1 MKFVTKLVFSILLV
15 VIGSVSNVF
24 AQKTVEIS
32 DDLNQ
37 HIFSYTEIE
46 YLEDPKNVYSI
57 NEVSSPAFNAKF
69 QPSEKYN
76 PENFNHQSSYWYR
89 IKIKHSESLAK
100 NWIIE
105 FYDQTID
112 SIDFFIPTANGF
124 NVTKLGDGLNFGH
137 RSFSHKNFEITLHN
151 NPGKEVVYYFKVHSA
166 QQADVIVVV
175 KSVNWF
181 ISYALN
187 EYFFFGLFYGMI
199 LIFCF
204 YNLLMFFAVR
214 ESHYLYYI
222 GYILS
227 IGLYEMCADGIAYQF
242 LWPNLPDWNQH
253 AIGYS
258 MYVVAV
264 SALLF
269 TRELLNVREHSKKL
283 DNLLLGM
290 LGART
295 LFFLAC
301 IFINPNWFNYKI
313 TEFSTLAVVFFVG
326 IKIRL
331 MGYRPARFYVLGYS
345 FLFLGFII
353 KILIHFNVSWIPF
366 GPVSHYFLSFC
377 FLVEMICLSFAIG
390 DKVRLLNNEVH
401 LAQEETINQL
411 RINEQLKDELNNE
424 LESKVQQKTHQLIE
438 KSEFIEKQNIELLAA
453 NQKLQEQS
461 EEIARINKLLESD
474 NVALKTDVAKVTE
487 ARIMS
492 KDVGFEEFSKMYPD
506 KESCFRFLAE
516 VKWPDTYVCRRCGHT
531 HHCNGHSPYSR
542 RCTKCSY
549 DESVTAYTILQN
561 TRIDI
566 TKAFYMIFLIYSSKG
581 KISSHKLSEILDIRQ
596 STCWAYS
603 SKIKKVMKEKKKA
616 GSLHESDGWSTLIMD
631 EELEFSQTG
640 SAQEAEV

>member
-1 MKFVTKLVFSILLV
+1 M
-15 VIGSVSNVF
+15 
-24 AQKTVEIS
+24 
-32 DDLNQ
+32 
-37 HIFSYTEIE
+37 
-46 YLEDPKNVYSI
+46 
-57 NEVSSPAFNAKF
+57 
-69 QPSEKYN
+69 
-76 PENFNHQSSYWYR
+76 
-89 IKIKHSESLAK
+89 
-100 NWIIE
+100 
-105 FYDQTID
+105 
-112 SIDFFIPTANGF
+112 
-124 NVTKLGDGLNFGH
+124 
-137 RSFSHKNFEITLHN
+137 
-151 NPGKEVVYYFKVHSA
+151 
-166 QQADVIVVV
+166 
-175 KSVNWF
+175 
-181 ISYALN
+181 
-187 EYFFFGLFYGMI
+187 
-199 LIFCF
+199 
-204 YNLLMFFAVR
+204 
-214 ESHYLYYI
+214 
-222 GYILS
+222 LS

-242 LWPNLPDWNQH
+242 LWPNMPNWNQH

-269 TRELLNVREHSKKL
+269 TRDLLNVRDRSKKL

-295 LFFLAC
+295 IFFLAC
-301 IFINPNWFNYKI
+301 IFINSNWFNYKVV
-313 TEFSTLAVVFFVG
+313 EFFTLAVVFYVG
-326 IKIRL
+326 ISIRL
-331 MGYRPARFYVLGYS
+331 QGYRPARFYVLGYS
-345 FLFLGFII
+345 FLFLGFIV

-366 GPVSHYFLSFC
+366 GPVTHYFLSFC

-390 DKVRLLNNEVH
+390 DKVRMLNKEMH

-411 RINEQLKDELNNE
+411 TINQQLKDELNNE
-424 LESKVQQKTHQLIE
+424 LESKVEQKTHQLIE

-453 NQKLQEQS
+453 NEKLHVQA

-492 KDVGFEEFSKMYPD
+492 KDVDFEEFSKMYPD

-516 VKWPDTYVCRRCGHT
+516 VKWPESYVCRRCGHT

-616 GSLHESDGWSTLIMD
+616 GTLHESDGWSTLIMD
-631 EELEFSQTG
+631 EELEFSQAAST
-640 SAQEAEV
+640 EVAEV